1 MLQRIVGCC
10 VLVVLSIPAILR
22 ADDQPEKKEP
32 EKIPAPK
39 EVQPPPVV
47 IIDAPYQR
55 SDTRDVWQHYGV
67 NSFGRFVPRVINTP
81 YGYHYS
87 RDLEPYPWAGT
98 RPRLFRP

>member
-1 MLQRIVGCC
+1 LTALF
-10 VLVVLSIPAILR
+10 VLTSAAH
-22 ADDQPEKKEP
+22 ADDQPEKKAEP

-39 EVQPPPVV
+39 VVEQPPIV
-47 IIDAPYQR
+47 IIEPAPYQR
-55 SDTRDVWQHYGV
+55 TDTRDVWQNYGV

-81 YGYHYS
+81 YGYYYS